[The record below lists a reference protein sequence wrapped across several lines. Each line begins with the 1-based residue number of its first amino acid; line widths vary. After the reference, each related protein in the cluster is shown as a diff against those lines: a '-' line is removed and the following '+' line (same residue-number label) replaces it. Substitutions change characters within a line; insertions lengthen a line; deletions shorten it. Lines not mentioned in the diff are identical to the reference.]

1 MTRHPHPSDDPLSS
15 LLDVTR
21 TQEMIT
27 IPGELSSPLPANV
40 SALTP
45 NAQARQRLGE
55 IADSESACLQV
66 ASCPAA
72 HLSPAPPPKPL
83 TSTVLSPGS
92 HVRVQGCASAVGFG
106 PTSPVENTSVLT
118 HSMQAPNSFFVQ
130 WGMPPLKRGLSLA
143 DTREAAAA
151 QAMQAQ
157 AAQAELDGASA
168 QDSPSFL
175 DSILA

>member
-1 MTRHPHPSDDPLSS
+1 M
-15 LLDVTR
+15 
-21 TQEMIT
+21 
-27 IPGELSSPLPANV
+27 
-40 SALTP
+40 
-45 NAQARQRLGE
+45 
-55 IADSESACLQV
+55 
-66 ASCPAA
+66 
-72 HLSPAPPPKPL
+72 
-83 TSTVLSPGS
+83 
-92 HVRVQGCASAVGFG
+92 QGCASAVAFG
-106 PTSPVENTSVLT
+106 PSSPVVDTSVLT
-118 HSMQAPNSFFVQ
+118 HSVQPHGANSFFVQ